1 MLLAETWSGG
11 VVMYAGPPPVDEKID
26 LPDEFFKVCHYHSQ
40 TELRKATVEPDMKLI
55 PIIYSSGPVPGSIK
69 FTCVDCQTG
78 TVLDCTVDLRNKSI
92 VLRPLAPNFTSFM
105 ITIGKP
111 DCAVQ

>member
-26 LPDEFFKVCHYHSQ
+26 LPDEFF
-40 TELRKATVEPDMKLI
+40 KATVEPDMKLI